1 MTGQEKPQFIYTFEA
16 TRPELVT
23 DPEAWTE
30 EEVEI
35 ARAHF
40 AYLQQATEEGTVILA
55 GRAQDGVG
63 PAIVILE
70 ATSEEEAR
78 EFMENDPF
86 VASGLMR
93 ASLHPYRVALMRHP
107 S

>member
-1 MTGQEKPQFIYTFEA
+1 MSEDEKLQFIYTFEP

-23 DPEAWTE
+23 DPGAWTE
-30 EEVEI
+30 DEI
-35 ARAHF
+35 ATARAHF
-40 AYLQQATEEGTVILA
+40 AYLQQGSEEGTVILA
-55 GRAQDGVG
+55 GRSQDGVG

-70 ATSEEEAR
+70 AASEAEAR
-78 EFMENDPF
+78 NFMQNDPF

-93 ASLHPYRVALMRHP
+93 ASLHPYRVALMRR